1 MGKEVSEAGSE
12 LDVYVDVDS
21 GMGRCGVQ
29 AEEAATIAQAIAR
42 EKGLVFKGIMAYE
55 GHVGSGKTKDER
67 VKLANDAMAVVAR
80 AKKGIENSG
89 MKVDV
94 VSVGSSVS
102 TWTVSKDPIVTE
114 VQPGMYIFNDTGLV
128 DREVATVDDCA
139 LTVLATVMSKPANDR
154 AVVDAGSK
162 SFQWDQGL
170 FPRAFYYDGVTMVKF
185 SEEHG
190 WLTLAGKAKQ
200 IKVGEKLR
208 FIPVHCCTCVNQHD
222 EMIGIRN
229 SKVEKVWPILARGKM
244 K

>member
-1 MGKEVSEAGSE
+1 V
-12 LDVYVDVDS
+12 
-21 GMGRCGVQ
+21 
-29 AEEAATIAQAIAR
+29 R

-80 AKKGIENSG
+80 AKKDIENKG